1 MVMSEANFPFILAK
15 SRSTYLIWPCE
26 KSRGS
31 RAGAEGRRVVEH
43 GTPGDGVQPPIADL
57 DQVARLGV
65 VDGDRADDRVRPAP
79 GIARAQLSQ
88 AADRHPG
95 LQFVHEMRPGVR
107 KLTQLQD
114 SIVTIGG
121 NVASNTPCRTVSLL
135 DSTTWVR
142 PLPLG
147 TLTGAGPGQPC
158 VELGVPEQVSK
169 ATSNRPAAGN
179 CIETGAS

>member
-1 MVMSEANFPFILAK
+1 LTAIGPMIECGLRPGLLV
-15 SRSTYLIWPCE
+15 RSSARRLI
-26 KSRGS
+26 
-31 RAGAEGRRVVEH
+31 
-43 GTPGDGVQPPIADL
+43 GTPGCNSFMKC
-57 DQVARLGV
+57 DQV
-65 VDGDRADDRVRPAP
+65 
-79 GIARAQLSQ
+79 
-88 AADRHPG
+88 
-95 LQFVHEMRPGVR
+95 FV

-121 NVASNTPCRTVSLL
+121 NVASNTPSRTVSLL
-135 DSTTWVR
+135 DSITWVR